1 MVKHIGD
8 NAYVDGD
15 INVGYHWH
23 ITGKCRGYV
32 HRVNHKVHFVFH
44 NLKDDLYLNTKKI
57 DKFNL
62 KINFTPH
69 GLEKFLLHK
78 KWSFPL
84 KISSVN
90 VTNSAEN
97 CGFWSHLLKK
107 PLMENSI
114 FLWSGL
120 SFSINNRLNFVDWFK
135 FLRSLD
141 SLAEMVKMVLSIWVK
156 NLIITF

>member
-1 MVKHIGD
+1 MYIE
-8 NAYVDGD
+8 
-15 INVGYHWH
+15 
-23 ITGKCRGYV
+23 
-32 HRVNHKVHFVFH
+32 VNHKVHFVFH
-44 NLKDDLYLNTKKI
+44 NLKYDLYLNTQKK

-69 GLEKFLLHK
+69 GLEKFPLHK

-90 VTNSAEN
+90 VTKSVEN
-97 CGFWSHLLKK
+97 CGFGHIYWRN
-107 PLMENSI
+107 PLWKLQ

-120 SFSINNRLNFVDWFK
+120 SFSINNKLNFIDCFK
-135 FLRSLD
+135 FLSSLD
-141 SLAEMVKMVLSIWVK
+141 SLAEMVKMVLSIWDK